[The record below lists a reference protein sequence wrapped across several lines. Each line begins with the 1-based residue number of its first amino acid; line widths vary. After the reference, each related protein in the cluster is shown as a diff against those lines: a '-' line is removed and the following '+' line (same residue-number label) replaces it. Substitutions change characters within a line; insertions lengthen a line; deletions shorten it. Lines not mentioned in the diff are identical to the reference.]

1 MKWFVTVDCHCTRK
15 IDNVIQEMPA
25 RFTSEAQTLLT
36 DLDMDEQLTNAI
48 STIDSRIESFQKSGS
63 AWVID
68 QLTSVLISYAS
79 YEPLAMV
86 LHTKK

>member
-1 MKWFVTVDCHCTRK
+1 MKWFVTVDCRFTRQ
-15 IDNVIQEMPA
+15 IDNVIQETSA

-36 DLDMDEQLTNAI
+36 DLDMDEQLTNAL

-68 QLTSVLISYAS
+68 QLTGVLISYTS
-79 YEPLAMV
+79 YKPLAMV
-86 LHTKK
+86 LHTK